1 MRSFQHHHPAIQHP
15 IDSCRRMEDL
25 PEMFEPF
32 RLSDTD
38 HLVLDRIHELH
49 EISAGL
55 RATPHAPRAH
65 GGFANVVVRT
75 RAMIGRRL
83 ISLGSTVAGQHA

>member
-1 MRSFQHHHPAIQHP
+1 MRSSQHHHPAIHHP
-15 IDSCRRMEDL
+15 VNSSRRMEER
-25 PEMFEPF
+25 PAMFEPF

-38 HLVLDRIHELH
+38 HLVHDRIHELH

-75 RAMIGRRL
+75 RAMVGRRL